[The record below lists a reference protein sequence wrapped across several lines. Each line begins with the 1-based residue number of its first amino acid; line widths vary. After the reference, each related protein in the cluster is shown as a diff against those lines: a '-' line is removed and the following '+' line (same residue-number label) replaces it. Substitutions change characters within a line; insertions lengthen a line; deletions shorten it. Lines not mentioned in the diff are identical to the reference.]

1 MNRDVFLS
9 ILAMDAYQ
17 RGYSSGINGISGV
30 KIGNATI
37 KHDTSELVEGGT
49 RLEFGITVRLYLE
62 ILITVTLYLTPKLCH
77 GLYRN
82 STR

>member
-49 RLEFGITVRLYLE
+49 RLDIPAGFYALSY
-62 ILITVTLYLTPKLCH
+62 TL
-77 GLYRN
+77 N
-82 STR
+82 STCNYGDSLLNP